1 MRTRESA
8 KRDALRNV
16 DEAQS
21 VLAQAPAAD
30 ERTRKRVRRKD
41 PTQPM
46 RGGWGELPHNLGTIK
61 LTWKATDAPAAKV
74 SSVV

>member
-1 MRTRESA
+1 MRTRASA

-30 ERTRKRVRRKD
+30 EQTRKD

-61 LTWKATDAPAAKV
+61 LTWKATDALAAKV